1 MNYKTTLRIIVT
13 GLLFGFSITDAS
25 AQVVQKIGQNSFTI
39 NPKVLELESTSKG
52 FLPPRMSASNQGNMG
67 TSLPDGLVVS

>member
-39 NPKVLELESTSKG
+39 NPK
-52 FLPPRMSASNQGNMG
+52 AY
-67 TSLPDGLVVS
+67 

>member
-25 AQVVQKIGQNSFTI
+25 ASLQKLDKIHLQLI
-39 NPKVLELESTSKG
+39 QRRLELKVPQRVSTS
-52 FLPPRMSASNQGNMG
+52 SNEC
-67 TSLPDGLVVS
+67 